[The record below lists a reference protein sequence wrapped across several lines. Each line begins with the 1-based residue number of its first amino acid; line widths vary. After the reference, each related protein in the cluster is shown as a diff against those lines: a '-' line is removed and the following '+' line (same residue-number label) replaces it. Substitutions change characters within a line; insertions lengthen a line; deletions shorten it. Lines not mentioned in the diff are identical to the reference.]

1 MTSHLSRSE
10 FVDLAEGT
18 LTPARAGHIE
28 ACAACREQVETLRS
42 VLRDTS
48 AVDVPD
54 PSPLFW
60 EHFSSRVREE
70 VAAAPRPRRSGWD
83 WLGIRG
89 LAPLGAV
96 VAVVVAVGSGA
107 LLIHD
112 ARTGQIEPQRAQAT
126 MPAPA
131 ATDPDRDFLDPG
143 LDSDNAA
150 VWAILTAVAAD
161 VTVEDAHAV
170 GMSVHPGTIDRAVQ
184 GMRPAELN
192 ELGRL
197 LQNELKRSTN

>member
-48 AVDVPD
+48 AVEVPD

-89 LAPLGAV
+89 LAPLGAM
-96 VAVVVAVGSGA
+96 VAVVVAVGSGV
-107 LLIHD
+107 LLIRD
-112 ARTGQIEPQRAQAT
+112 ARTGQIAPQRAQAT
-126 MPAPA
+126 MAAPA

-143 LDSDNAA
+143 LDSDNAE
-150 VWAILTAVAAD
+150 VWAMLTAVAED
-161 VTVEDAHAV
+161 VTIEDAHAV
-170 GMSVHPGTIDRAVQ
+170 GMSVHPGAIDRAVQ
-184 GMRPAELN
+184 GMKPAELN